1 MSAIAARQT
10 IELERDPA
18 HIDFQE
24 IRPFPGA
31 GVVTATGRGS
41 YARTAPDRFGFPR
54 LARARR
60 KRHHGFATGDLLR
73 ASVPKGKWAGTWT
86 GRISVRASG
95 KHGLSTP
102 VGRCTVS
109 HRNLRL
115 LQRADGYAYSYR
127 QEVTE

>member
-24 IRPFPGA
+24 IRPVPGA
-31 GVVTATGRGS
+31 GDFVHA
-41 YARTAPDRFGFPR
+41 AM
-54 LARARR
+54 
-60 KRHHGFATGDLLR
+60 
-73 ASVPKGKWAGTWT
+73 PKGRWAGTWT

-95 KHGLSTP
+95 KHSLSTP

>member
-24 IRPFPGA
+24 IRPVPGT

-41 YARTAPDRFGFPR
+41 YARTTPDRYGFPR

-60 KRHHGFATGDLLR
+60 KRHHGFATGDL
-73 ASVPKGKWAGTWT
+73 
-86 GRISVRASG
+86 VRASIPKG
-95 KHGLSTP
+95 NRLSTP
-102 VGRCTVS
+102 VGRRTVS
-109 HRNLRL
+109 HRSFRP
-115 LQRADGYAYSYR
+115 LQRADGYAYSHR